1 MPARPMHTVAIFP
14 KIQPDTVAAVLLL
27 RDYGEAHFP
36 GIADAALVFWT
47 ALPAGKTAA
56 QLEAEGVLPIDLGGG
71 TFDHHVPEGR
81 ARADSAATLVAKHL
95 GVDKDP
101 ALQKLLAYVK
111 RDDLEGKGTVSADP
125 LDRAF
130 GLSGLMTTYGRQ
142 HRDDPQALVALVLP
156 FFRAHVAEQRQRL
169 EDNPREWKELKA
181 AGKGRELTVKGK
193 RGAWKIAVMESDN
206 ITLPGFLRAYMHA
219 DVVIQRLPSGHTNVI
234 TNQKKK
240 IDLAPMAAALRDA
253 EATRRNSDVPDA
265 DLARPGRIEQVPM
278 WFYDVMA
285 NTLQNGG
292 IKPQHIEPTAL
303 SLQEVIAAVTAGLA
317 GV

>member
-1 MPARPMHTVAIFP
+1 MQPRPIHTIAIFP
-14 KIQPDTVAAVLLL
+14 KIQPDTVAAVMLL
-27 RDYGEAHFP
+27 RDYGEKHFP
-36 GIADAALVFWT
+36 GIAAAELVFWT
-47 ALPAGKTAA
+47 ALPHGKTAA
-56 QLEAEGVLPIDLGGG
+56 QLEAEGTLPIDLGGG
-71 TFDHHVPEGR
+71 TFDHHVAEGR

-101 ALQKLLAYVK
+101 ALQKLLIYVK

-142 HRDDPQALVALVLP
+142 HSDDAQALVDLVLP

-193 RGAWKIAVMESDN
+193 RGPWKVAVMESDN
-206 ITLPGFLRAYMHA
+206 ITLPGFLRAYFHA

-240 IDLAPMAAALRDA
+240 INLAPVAAALRDA
-253 EATRRNSDVPDA
+253 EANRRNVEVTEA
-265 DLARPGRIEQVPM
+265 ELVRPGRIDALPM

-285 NTLQNGG
+285 NTIQNGG
-292 IKPQHIEPTAL
+292 IKPQHIVPTAL
-303 SLQEVIAAVTAGLA
+303 SLDEAVQAVTAGLETQ
-317 GV
+317 